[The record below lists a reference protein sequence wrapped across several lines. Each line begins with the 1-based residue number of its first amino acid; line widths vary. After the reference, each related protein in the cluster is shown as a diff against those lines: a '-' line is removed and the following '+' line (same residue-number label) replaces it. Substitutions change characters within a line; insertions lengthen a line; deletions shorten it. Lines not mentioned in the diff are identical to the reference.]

1 MDLSRRALGGISTAA
16 ILTAAGLAACTTTTT
31 NGVTT
36 VTINTKTVDSY
47 AQVGISAVAT
57 MLSIAA
63 VASVIGAPAI
73 VIINAASTALAG
85 TLKALDT
92 ATSGSLTFTYDGT
105 GAKAAFDS
113 VLADVGTVLTD
124 MQESVAP
131 IEAKL
136 SSADASTVAT
146 VINAVATAYN
156 LLQSLISSV
165 SSVKAPATAPM
176 SEAAMFR
183 AVGLPAGH

>member
-92 ATSGSLTFTYDGT
+92 ATSGSLD
-105 GAKAAFDS
+105 
-113 VLADVGTVLTD
+113 
-124 MQESVAP
+124 
-131 IEAKL
+131 
-136 SSADASTVAT
+136 
-146 VINAVATAYN
+146 
-156 LLQSLISSV
+156 
-165 SSVKAPATAPM
+165 
-176 SEAAMFR
+176 
-183 AVGLPAGH
+183 